1 MNNVTSRI
9 NTFLKLQKEAEMNC
23 YRKLKGK
30 QRKRRRARQKFL
42 KDFSTILETNRGK
55 Y

>member
-9 NTFLKLQKEAEMNC
+9 NTFLELQKEAEINC

-30 QRKRRRARQKFL
+30 QRKRRAGQKFL